1 MLLVAWHCAWL
12 PPPGSCPKTAYLP
25 SQVNDAVWPTVTPA
39 NSVWCMNIGS
49 SSEPPSAGSRSR
61 CVMLLPPEQA
71 TFMASP
77 RITALS
83 WQAW

>member
-1 MLLVAWHCAWL
+1 M
-12 PPPGSCPKTAYLP
+12 AYLP
-25 SQVNDAVWPTVTPA
+25 SQVKDAVWPIVTPA

-49 SSEPPSAGSRSR
+49 SIEPPSAGSVVQMVR
-61 CVMLLPPEQA
+61 LLPPEQA

-83 WQAW
+83 